1 MKQINK
7 HKLRVTHTENKEVVA
22 RGMGD
27 GEGLVSAKQLK
38 DMRQDTIYSP

>member
-22 RGMGD
+22 RGRGD
-27 GEGLVSAKQLK
+27 GERKEMGKG
-38 DMRQDTIYSP
+38 D